1 MHLWV
6 GYSKMIY
13 PESLEKLINYY
24 KKLPGIGEKNA
35 ERLALAT
42 LNFKEE
48 DLDKFSESLKNI
60 KKIHKCSICGHLT
73 ENEICNI
80 CSDPSRNKNL
90 ICVIED
96 YKSVFSFEKAG
107 NFRGVYHVLN
117 GLISPADNIGPDNIN
132 LSSLVKRVEEAEKP
146 ELILALKST
155 IEGET
160 TTLYIK
166 KIFEKKNVLISR
178 LSYGIP
184 MGAEIDYLDIITLDK
199 ALEDRKKISD

>member
-1 MHLWV
+1 
-6 GYSKMIY
+6 MIY
-13 PESLEKLINYY
+13 PESLEKTITYF
-24 KKLPGIGEKNA
+24 KKLPGIGEKSA

-42 LNFKEE
+42 LDFPE
-48 DLDKFSESLKNI
+48 DDIVEFSETI
-60 KKIHKCSICGHLT
+60 KEAKTKLGNCQICGHLT
-73 ENEICNI
+73 DQEICSI
-80 CSDPSRNKNL
+80 CSDDTRDKNI

-96 YKSVFSFEKAG
+96 YKSVFSFEKVG
-107 NFRGVYHVLN
+107 NYKGTYHVLN
-117 GLISPADNIGPDNIN
+117 GLISPIDGVTPDEINIASLIN
-132 LSSLVKRVEEAEKP
+132 RVKTLENP

-166 KIFEKKNVLISR
+166 KIFEEKDVVISR

-199 ALEDRKKISD
+199 ALADRKKISE

>member
-1 MHLWV
+1 
-6 GYSKMIY
+6 MIY
-13 PESLEKLINYY
+13 PSSLEKLINYY

-42 LNFKEE
+42 LNFKE
-48 DLDKFSESLKNI
+48 DDIESFANALKDTQKI
-60 KKIHKCSICGHLT
+60 KKCSICGHLT
-73 ENEICNI
+73 ENDLCSI
-80 CSDPSRNKNL
+80 CSNDSRNKNV

-96 YKSVFSFEKAG
+96 YKSVFSFEKVG
-107 NFRGVYHVLN
+107 NYNGVYHVLN

-132 LSSLVKRVEEAEKP
+132 LASLVKRVDELENP

-155 IEGET
+155 VEGET

-166 KIFEKKNVLISR
+166 KIFEKKDVLISR